1 MTDDIQKR
9 INKES
14 LSLFKKYGINYVTMD
29 MIANNLGISKKTIYV
44 YYSSKKDLIIQ
55 VLTAFMDS
63 KRAHFEQIAGSSNV
77 IEGIVKMVKEL
88 SKELNEFNPNLFEE
102 LKRHYPDVAKI
113 VDESRWV
120 NDYNNMNNLIESG
133 KSQKL
138 IRKEV
143 NTDIAAKLLLA
154 QLQYIN
160 INEIFP
166 ISEYPRSE
174 LFEHIFVNFIRGIAT
189 NKGMEIM
196 DNLNM

>member
-189 NKGMEIM
+189 DKGLEIM